1 MGLAEF
7 ALVSRKWKPAVL
19 MLKSTNDYSN
29 LLEYIAP
36 NVLESRLSN
45 ISSLVQNSY
54 PQIWIDTYLFV
65 LAIFFVLFAAAFS
78 IALQATASQREKL
91 WYPLLILIVP
101 VIIAFWTS
109 RRRSEYY
116 EKLKIFNELLQKYL
130 KEFNS
135 TDMAQ
140 QIKWQHRR
148 LREDDTAESLALPGP
163 LSRWQVVMIIE
174 VIQIDPEDIHPLVDG
189 MDMVLPSYNAA
200 AEDIVLDI
208 GPLDRTNRHPMEEQD
223 IGLDDAHTPQ
233 SSLHYPLPPEYNQ
246 SSPSPQPRQEIIEL
260 TSISPSSPPTYH
272 R

>member
-7 ALVSRKWKPAVL
+7 ALISRKWKPAVL
-19 MLKSTNDYSN
+19 MLKSTNDYSS

-36 NVLESRLSN
+36 NELESRLN
-45 ISSLVQNSY
+45 TISSLVQNSY

-116 EKLKIFNELLQKYL
+116 ERLKIFNELLQKYL

-135 TDMAQ
+135 TDMTR

-148 LREDDTAESLALPGP
+148 LREDDTAEALALPGP

-174 VIQIDPEDIHPLVDG
+174 VIQIDPEDIYPLANG
-189 MDMVLPSYNAA
+189 MDVVLPSYNAA
-200 AEDIVLDI
+200 ADDIVLDI
-208 GPLDRTNRHPMEEQD
+208 GPLDRMDRHPMEEQD
-223 IGLDDAHTPQ
+223 IGLDAHTHPPQ
-233 SSLHYPLPPEYNQ
+233 YTHT
-246 SSPSPQPRQEIIEL
+246 SPSPQPRQELIEL
-260 TSISPSSPPTYH
+260 SSISPSSPPTYH